1 MYDDPE
7 VLKTSPYFSLLK
19 QGFLSGAIARP
30 STVAGKQYGN
40 VSEEYFKALHSVLT
54 GERSSPNS
62 AADLERSWSGITGSR
77 QKLRLSTRVQPR

>member
-1 MYDDPE
+1 LYDDPE

-54 GERSSPNS
+54 GQKSAPN
-62 AADLERSWSGITGSR
+62 AATDLEMELVRITGFKTKVPVSI
-77 QKLRLSTRVQPR
+77 RVQPR